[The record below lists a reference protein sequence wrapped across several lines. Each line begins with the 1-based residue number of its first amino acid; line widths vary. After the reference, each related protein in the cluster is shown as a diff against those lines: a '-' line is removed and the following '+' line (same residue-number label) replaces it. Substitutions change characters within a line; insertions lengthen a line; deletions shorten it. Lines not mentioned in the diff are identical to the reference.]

1 MHAPGGSPL
10 IVVYTRNC
18 HPVQV
23 PNGSAVVA
31 VDLPS
36 RGTDTPPAGLA
47 VVAATGERLAV
58 FRQSEVAGYDLS
70 RAGTDA

>member
-1 MHAPGGSPL
+1 M
-10 IVVYTRNC
+10 ITVYTR
-18 HPVQV
+18 HGQPVQV
-23 PNGSAVVA
+23 ANGAAVVA

-58 FRQSEVAGYDLS
+58 FRQAEVAGYDLS
-70 RAGTDA
+70 QAGTDAPAQS

>member
-1 MHAPGGSPL
+1 L
-10 IVVYTRNC
+10 IVVHTK
-18 HPVQV
+18 HGTPVEIA
-23 PNGSAVVA
+23 NGAAVVA

-70 RAGTDA
+70 QAGTDA